1 LLKLGKG
8 ELDAAFIV
16 AAAEA
21 PILSEFYKI
30 PGIQLMSFD
39 QADAYTRHLPY
50 LSKVS
55 VPRGLLSIKHD
66 VPHQDIWVL
75 APKAELV
82 THDHTSPATI
92 TLLLSASHD
101 ILKSYSHLNKPGEFP
116 SSTGMDFPVDADAEI
131 YLKDGP
137 SFLYR
142 YLPFWTAVWIGRFI
156 KIVIPLMVLFIP
168 LFKYIPSV
176 KSFLLRLKFARIYAE
191 LRTLEQNGAHPEHR
205 AESLERLEDIAK
217 RVNHLKVPMMDTRDL
232 FELKRHLGEVRNRL
246 SE

>member
-1 LLKLGKG
+1 
-8 ELDAAFIV
+8 
-16 AAAEA
+16 
-21 PILSEFYKI
+21 
-30 PGIQLMSFD
+30 
-39 QADAYTRHLPY
+39 
-50 LSKVS
+50 
-55 VPRGLLSIKHD
+55 
-66 VPHQDIWVL
+66 
-75 APKAELV
+75 
-82 THDHTSPATI
+82 
-92 TLLLSASHD
+92 
-101 ILKSYSHLNKPGEFP
+101 
-116 SSTGMDFPVDADAEI
+116 MDFPVDADAEI

-142 YLPFWTAVWIGRFI
+142 YLPFWTAVWIGRLI

-191 LRTLEQNGAHPEHR
+191 LRTLEQNGTHPEHR
-205 AESLERLEDIAK
+205 VESLERLEDIAK